1 MKKFNVAIL
10 GATGAVGQRFIQL
23 LEGHPWFTIGAL
35 CASDRSEGKTYAE
48 AATWRLPTA
57 LPETIKAMRV
67 HACTP
72 DGLNVDFAFSA
83 LPSDSAKT
91 VEPAFAEA
99 GIPVV
104 SNASAWRMG
113 EDIPLLIPEVNPE
126 HTAMIEVQRKNRGWK
141 GYIVTNPNCATI
153 GLVPPL
159 KALHDAF
166 GVEKIMVTTMQATSG
181 AGYPG
186 PPIEVIGDNVVPFIN
201 GEEDKIET
209 EPQKLLGKWD
219 GEKLNFAEMVISSQA
234 TRVHVSDGHLE
245 SVSFSLREKPSVDEV
260 IAAMASFT
268 GIPQEAGLPFA
279 PKNPVIVSREADR
292 PQPKLDRDAENGMA
306 VTVGRVRECP
316 LLGYKMMVLSHNTVR
331 GAAGAAILNAELLAH
346 QGYL

>member
-23 LEGHPWFTIGAL
+23 LEGHPWFEIGAL
-35 CASDRSEGKTYAE
+35 CASDRSSGKTYGE
-48 AATWRLPTA
+48 AATWRLPTP
-57 LPETIKAMRV
+57 LPETMRTMTV
-67 HACTP
+67 KPCAP
-72 DGLNVDFAFSA
+72 DGLEVDFAFSA
-83 LPSDSAKT
+83 LPSGSARE
-91 VEPAFAEA
+91 VEPAFAAA

-126 HTAMIEVQRKNRGWK
+126 HTGMIDVQKKNRGWD

-159 KALHDAF
+159 KALHDKY
-166 GVEKIMVTTMQATSG
+166 GVTKVLAATMQATSG

-209 EPQKLLGKWD
+209 EPQKLLGVWD
-219 GEKLNFAEMVISSQA
+219 GEKLDFADMVISAQA
-234 TRVHVSDGHLE
+234 SRVHVSDGHLE
-245 SVSFSLREKPSVDEV
+245 AVSFSLNGNPSVEEV
-260 IAAMASFT
+260 IQTMEEFV
-268 GIPQEAGLPFA
+268 GEPQKAGLPFA
-279 PKNPVIVSREADR
+279 PEKPVIVMREADR
-292 PQPKLDRDAENGMA
+292 PQPKLDRDAGKGMA

-346 QGYL
+346 QGHL